1 MVRVAIYCRV
11 STSDQSCERQERELL
26 EFASRAG
33 YDLVGIWKETASG
46 TKDNRPER
54 KKILALAQTR
64 AIDLILVSELSRWGR
79 SLSDLVRTVE
89 LLQSRNVSLITQTGL
104 QLDLSSAQGR
114 LIASI
119 FGAIAEFEA
128 ELTKERIRSG
138 LANAKAK
145 GKKLGRQPGRTPRIE
160 KLAPRVLK
168 LIENQWSYRQ
178 VARELRISK
187 NTVVEIVK
195 CHRSAASVNEP
206 S

>member
-11 STSDQSCERQERELL
+11 STNDQSCERQERELL
-26 EFASRAG
+26 DFASRAG
-33 YDLVGIWKETASG
+33 YELVGIWKETASG

-89 LLQSRNVSLITQTGL
+89 MLQSRGVSLLTQTGL

-119 FGAIAEFEA
+119 FGAIAKFEA

-145 GKKLGRQPGRTPRIE
+145 GKKLGRQPGQTPRIE
-160 KLAPRVLK
+160 KLTPRVLK
-168 LIENQWSYRQ
+168 LIEKQWSYRQ
-178 VARELRISK
+178 IARELRISK

-195 CHRSAASVNEP
+195 RHRSAASVK
-206 S
+206 SS

>member
-11 STSDQSCERQERELL
+11 STSDQSCERQERELVD
-26 EFASRAG
+26 FASRAG

-89 LLQSRNVSLITQTGL
+89 LLQSRNVSLLTQTGL

-128 ELTKERIRSG
+128 ELIKERIKSG

-145 GKKLGRQPGRTPRIE
+145 GKKLGRQPGLTPRIQ
-160 KLAPRVLK
+160 KLTPKVLK
-168 LIENQWSYRQ
+168 MANQGVSYRKI
-178 VARELRISK
+178 AFDLRMSK

-195 CHRSAASVNEP
+195 RHRGQNDKSSC
-206 S
+206 